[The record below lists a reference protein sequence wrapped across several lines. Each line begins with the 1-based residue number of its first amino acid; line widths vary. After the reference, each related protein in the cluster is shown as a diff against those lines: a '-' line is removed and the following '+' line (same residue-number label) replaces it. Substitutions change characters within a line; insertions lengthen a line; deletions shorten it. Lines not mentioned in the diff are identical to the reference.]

1 MILVA
6 GLVFAGVFVGWIVG
20 HYATP
25 GHTKTVTVAA
35 GGARRRDPGGD
46 REGAELL
53 GCGFECVAEGWLADG
68 GWQPDAGALF
78 AARPDRHRR
87 TSRS

>member
-35 GGARRRDPGGD
+35 GGGTSPSAARGD

-53 GCGFECVAEGWLADG
+53 GG
-68 GWQPDAGALF
+68 GPLS
-78 AARPDRHRR
+78 ARRR
-87 TSRS
+87 TAGRRWAAA